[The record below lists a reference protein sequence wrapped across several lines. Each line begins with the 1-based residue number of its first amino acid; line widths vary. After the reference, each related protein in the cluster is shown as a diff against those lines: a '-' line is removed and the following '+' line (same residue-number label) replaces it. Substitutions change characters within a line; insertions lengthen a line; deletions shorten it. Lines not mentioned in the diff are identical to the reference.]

1 MSSIVAIVGRPNV
14 GKSTLFNRLIQRQ
27 DAIVDSQSGVTRDR
41 HYGLSF
47 WNGKDFTVID
57 TGGYMLGGEDNF
69 EKEINHQ
76 VIIAVEESDIIIFT
90 VDVETGLNSMDNEI
104 SKLLHKSGKQ
114 VVLAV
119 NKVDNS
125 KRIIDT
131 SEFFKLG
138 FENSFNISAINGSG
152 TGELLDKIVQ
162 FIPDKK
168 NIDIGKDSNFSL
180 GRNLYFHLPL
190 FMNPRWIVNQDD
202 NIFPSRRNFGL
213 NFGVVVKLTRKH

>member
-41 HYGLSF
+41 HYGFSF

-138 FENSFNISAINGSG
+138 FENTFNISAINGSG

-162 FIPDKK
+162 FIHFRGF
-168 NIDIGKDSNFSL
+168 IQICQ
-180 GRNLYFHLPL
+180 R
-190 FMNPRWIVNQDD
+190 
-202 NIFPSRRNFGL
+202 
-213 NFGVVVKLTRKH
+213 

>member
-1 MSSIVAIVGRPNV
+1 MNFTNS
-14 GKSTLFNRLIQRQ
+14 LF
-27 DAIVDSQSGVTRDR
+27 
-41 HYGLSF
+41 
-47 WNGKDFTVID
+47 
-57 TGGYMLGGEDNF
+57 
-69 EKEINHQ
+69 
-76 VIIAVEESDIIIFT
+76 IIFT

-138 FENSFNISAINGSG
+138 FENTFNISAINGSG

-168 NIDIGKDSNFSL
+168 NIDNDNLPGFAVVGRPNAGKSSFINALLDEERYVVTETAGTTRDSNNTRYNRF
-180 GRNLYFHLPL
+180 GFDFNLIDTVQA
-190 FMNPRWIVNQDD
+190 NEVDIIDKDWVIKSAIITKD
-202 NIFPSRRNFGL
+202 NISQKEN
-213 NFGVVVKLTRKH
+213 TS